1 MKRYFVVILIAVSLL
16 LTMSGCYRR
25 GPYPAPIHQEVENV
39 VKVDVVSGLNELAL
53 YSSETYQDCVIYTL
67 EPEEIAP
74 FIEGLQS
81 ISFYQPGFEP
91 ARDLGYF
98 GVWIYYKDGNS
109 DLIGTICNRYF
120 DPDLNYLDYGID
132 FPDEEPFYALAE
144 QYVDPALLP
153 RSWD

>member
-1 MKRYFVVILIAVSLL
+1 MKRYFVVILIAVILL
-16 LTMSGCYRR
+16 LTVSGCYRR
-25 GPYPAPIHQEVENV
+25 GPYPAPIHQQLENV

-91 ARDLGYF
+91 SRDLGYF

-132 FPDEEPFYALAE
+132 FPDREPFYALAE